1 MTLTNFYKTL
11 FRSIRELYRK
21 KSYCDVKLFARETPT
36 SDDVDGLSNLKLKP
50 VFCHSLVLC
59 SVAPAFKDLLSD
71 PDIDKDESEK
81 CVYLPDLVIF
91 EEKFKFFF

>member
-21 KSYCDVKLFARETPT
+21 KLYCDVKLFARE
-36 SDDVDGLSNLKLKP
+36 SDDSFVLKP

-59 SVAPAFKDLLSD
+59 SVAPAFKELLSD
-71 PDIDKDESEK
+71 PDIDREESEK
-81 CVYLPDLVIF
+81 SVYLPDLVIIVDR
-91 EEKFKFFF
+91 K

>member
-21 KSYCDVKLFARETPT
+21 KAYCDVKLFSRE
-36 SDDVDGLSNLKLKP
+36 SEESMVLKP

-59 SVAPAFKDLLSD
+59 SVAPAFKELLSD
-71 PDIDKDESEK
+71 PDIDKEDGEK
-81 CVYLPDLVIF
+81 CVYVPDLVRLLLTLSESFIVLLHLV
-91 EEKFKFFF
+91 

>member
-21 KSYCDVKLFARETPT
+21 KLYCDVKLFSRETEE
-36 SDDVDGLSNLKLKP
+36 SMVLKP

-59 SVAPAFKDLLSD
+59 SVAPAFKELLSD
-71 PDIDKDESEK
+71 PDIDKEDGEK
-81 CVYLPDLVIF
+81 CVYVPDLVSILLHC
-91 EEKFKFFF
+91 KS